1 MYHTVF
7 EGKARTPGL
16 LRDQAYMTLALL
28 DMYKISGR
36 QRYLDAARDLTDY
49 TLDHFWDP
57 KQGGFFDV
65 AHGEDFVE
73 ILSQPR
79 KEIQDAPLPGANAV
93 AALALDRLFTLTG
106 EERYQE
112 KAGQTLAA
120 FAGSAPRLG
129 TFAATYARAVAY
141 HLENSSAQR

>member
-1 MYHTVF
+1 M
-7 EGKARTPGL
+7 
-16 LRDQAYMTLALL
+16 
-28 DMYKISGR
+28 
-36 QRYLDAARDLTDY
+36 DY

-57 KQGGFFDV
+57 KQGGCSDV
-65 AHGEDFVE
+65 AHCQDFVE

-79 KEIQDAPLPGANAV
+79 KEVQDAPLPGANAV

-106 EERYQE
+106 EERYRE

-141 HLENSSAQR
+141 HLDNSSAQQ

>member
-1 MYHTVF
+1 MDY
-7 EGKARTPGL
+7 
-16 LRDQAYMTLALL
+16 AL
-28 DMYKISGR
+28 K
-36 QRYLDAARDLTDY
+36 
-49 TLDHFWDP
+49 HFWDP

-65 AHGEDFVE
+65 AHGENFVE
-73 ILSQPR
+73 ILFHPR
-79 KEIQDAPLPGANAV
+79 KEVQDAPLPGPNAV

-129 TFAATYARAVAY
+129 TFAATHARAVAY